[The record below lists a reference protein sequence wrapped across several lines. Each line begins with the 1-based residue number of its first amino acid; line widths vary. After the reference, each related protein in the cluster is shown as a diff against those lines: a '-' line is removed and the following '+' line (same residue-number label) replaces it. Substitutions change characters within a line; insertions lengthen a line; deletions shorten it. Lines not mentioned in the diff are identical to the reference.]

1 MSEIKQYDIRVHV
14 KTEYLPS
21 ESDEDS
27 SRYVFAY
34 TITVENHGEIPA
46 KLLSRHWI
54 ITDAENRVQEV
65 KGKGVIG
72 EQPHLKSGESFS
84 YTSGTMIETPVGSM
98 QGTYQMIAD
107 DGETFDAIIKPFT
120 LAIPGVLHWQKNG
133 AILKMAPGG
142 CRHQIRMSIHKHF
155 RPVVSRSL
163 AT

>member
-27 SRYVFAY
+27 ERFVFAY
-34 TITVENHGEIPA
+34 TITVENHGSEPA

-72 EQPHLKSGESFS
+72 EQPRLQGGESFS

-98 QGTYQMIAD
+98 QGSYQMIAD
-107 DGETFDAIIKPFT
+107 DGYTFDAEIKPFT
-120 LAIPGVLHWQKNG
+120 LAIPGVLH
-133 AILKMAPGG
+133 
-142 CRHQIRMSIHKHF
+142 
-155 RPVVSRSL
+155 
-163 AT
+163 